1 MKHMEEV
8 CHRGITKEDH
18 DAVLHMIDMII
29 KNMEDELREE
39 DDA

>member
-1 MKHMEEV
+1 MEEV
-8 CHRGITKEDH
+8 CSRGLTKEDH

-29 KNMEDELREE
+29 KNMEEELKEE

>member
-1 MKHMEEV
+1 MQQ
-8 CHRGITKEDH
+8 RLTKEDH

-29 KNMEDELREE
+29 KNMEDELKEE